1 MRRAAL
7 VAVVVVAVLAAGI
20 GWRTYVDKRR
30 SGVERTTAAL
40 LDDERF
46 GNGPEAATAFGD
58 ASKWLFDEGRACDR
72 SDAGRSRRCD
82 LRMSAAAYTGVAA
95 FVLAECTAPGVD
107 AARRSLLSYL
117 RAIERFDASPVGTV
131 EMPSPPD
138 IPKCEGP

>member
-7 VAVVVVAVLAAGI
+7 AALAVIVVLVAGV
-20 GWRTYVDKRR
+20 GWRTYADNRR

-40 LDDERF
+40 LDDAKF

-58 ASKWLFDEGRACDR
+58 ASKWLFDEGRSCDR
-72 SDAGRSRRCD
+72 TDADRSRSCD

-131 EMPSPPD
+131 ELPSPPD